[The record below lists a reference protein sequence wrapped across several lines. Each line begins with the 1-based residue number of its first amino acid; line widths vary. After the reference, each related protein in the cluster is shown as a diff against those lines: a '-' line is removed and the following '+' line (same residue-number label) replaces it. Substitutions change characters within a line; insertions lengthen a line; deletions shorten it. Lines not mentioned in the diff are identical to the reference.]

1 MRRIHVEDG
10 LALRFPGRGEEFNEG
25 VEIGILTA
33 LMNLGLKGFT
43 HRISI
48 ENIEQARAI
57 AEKLGYRLTT
67 GAVDGVMTEIVL
79 RTGHERPKLTLV
91 HSRPEAEQNVA

>member
-43 HRISI
+43 HRIST

-57 AEKLGYRLTT
+57 AEKLGYRLIA
-67 GAVDGVMTEIVL
+67 GAEHGGQTDVVL
-79 RTGHERPKLTLV
+79 RRARARPALKLV
-91 HSRPEAEQNVA
+91 HSA